1 MFFATSLQFI
11 FYGFAILAINYKIM
25 SKQKIIFSQIT
36 SFIPWYQFDKIVDEF
51 GGDYRFKNFKSRDHL
66 LVMIFAQLTF
76 RESLRAIESSLN
88 SQRAKLYHMGIRSN
102 KIARNTISNADETR
116 DYRIYEQLANALTA
130 RAKVLYRDEKVL
142 DDLEFDQSI
151 YALDSSVIN
160 ICLSLSPWAKYMEKR
175 GVGAIKLH
183 AMIDLKGNLPS
194 FNVITDG
201 KVYDGAILDILPFEA
216 GSIYVMDRGYLDY
229 KRLYNIE
236 QNRAFFITRTTS
248 NIKLKRVSSNKNIR
262 NKIVKN
268 ADANIADTNVYE
280 VIICDQIVSFI
291 TKDATKSYPQKL
303 RKIKYK
309 FKDKTNKKFKY
320 LTFITNNLTL
330 EAITIARLYK
340 KRWQIELFFK
350 WIKQH
355 LKIKTFYSNCE
366 NGVKIQ
372 IWTAICTYLLVA
384 IMKKELK
391 IKHSLYTILQ
401 ILSVNIFE
409 RMPINQLFGDF
420 DCKNID
426 EDDCQ
431 PLLL

>member
-1 MFFATSLQFI
+1 
-11 FYGFAILAINYKIM
+11 M
-25 SKQKIIFSQIT
+25 SPQKIIFSQIT
-36 SFIPWYQFDKIVDEF
+36 AFIPWYQFDKIVDEF
-51 GGDYRFKNFKSRDHL
+51 NGDYRFKSFKSRDHL
-66 LVMIFAQLTF
+66 LVMIFAQITF

-88 SQRAKLYHMGIRSN
+88 SQRAKLYHMGIRCQ

-116 DYRIYEQLANALTA
+116 DCRIYEQLANVLTA
-130 RAKVLYRDEKVL
+130 RAKALYRNEKVL
-142 DDLEFDQSI
+142 DDLEFDKSI

-160 ICLSLSPWAKYMEKR
+160 ICLALSPWAKYMEKR
-175 GVGAIKLH
+175 GIGAIKLH
-183 AMIDLKGNLPS
+183 SMIDLKGNLPC

-201 KVYDGAILDILPFEA
+201 KVYDGEILDILPFEA

-229 KRLYNIE
+229 ARLYNIE
-236 QNRAFFITRTTS
+236 QNKAFFITRATS
-248 NIKLKRVSSNKNIR
+248 NIKLKRISSNRNIR
-262 NKIVKN
+262 NKIMGNSGGNEVDAN
-268 ADANIADTNVYE
+268 VDTIVDANIDE
-280 VIICDQIVSFI
+280 VIICDQIVSFV
-291 TKDATKSYPQKL
+291 TKDAKKSYPQKL
-303 RKIKYK
+303 RRIKYK
-309 FKDKTNKKFKY
+309 FRDKTNGKANGKFKS
-320 LTFITNNLTL
+320 LTFITNNFTL

-401 ILSVNIFE
+401 ILSVNVFE
-409 RMPINQLFGDF
+409 RTPINQLLGDF
-420 DCKNID
+420 DYNNIE